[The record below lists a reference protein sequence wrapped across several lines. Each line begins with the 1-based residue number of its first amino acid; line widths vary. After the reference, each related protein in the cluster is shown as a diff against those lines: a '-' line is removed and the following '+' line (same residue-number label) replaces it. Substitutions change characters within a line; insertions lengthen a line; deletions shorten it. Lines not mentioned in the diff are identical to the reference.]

1 MLIDRKQEVYTFTKY
16 CCALEFTEL
25 SELTRNVSN
34 VPFIYPQINY
44 ELLHLIDVFCQACA

>member
-16 CCALEFTEL
+16 GCALEFTEL